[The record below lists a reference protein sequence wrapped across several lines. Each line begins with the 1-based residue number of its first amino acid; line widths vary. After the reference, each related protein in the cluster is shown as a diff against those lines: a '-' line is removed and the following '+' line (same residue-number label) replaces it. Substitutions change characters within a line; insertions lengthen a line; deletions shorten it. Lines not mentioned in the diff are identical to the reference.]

1 MSTDSIISP
10 TSSKEITSSLNS
22 VLQSVSDKEKVVIC
36 SRIWLNWEK
45 KTLQEIGN
53 NFKPNITRERVRQ
66 IEASGIEKI
75 GRVIKSSNLWVFQ
88 DKAVE
93 ILKTHWGVLTKD
105 NLINAI
111 IKENNIDSRLNP
123 SILEIIV
130 QAEKTINKSK
140 PKLGYRTYFY
150 LEDINTKFITEI
162 HKESVKALK
171 KKKDVIEDRLLFS
184 IVYRNL
190 QQTHAN
196 LDFILVNSVWDI
208 FEDVVKGEWNLVWLT
223 KWKILNPKTLK
234 DKAIYVMKKE
244 KIPMH
249 FIDISNKITEYLWDK
264 VKVST
269 IHNELIRNNDFVLI
283 GRWIYALKEWGFKS
297 GTVLDV
303 IIDVMK
309 ETDEAMKTE
318 DIISNV
324 LKVRNV
330 KNATIYMNLQNKKYI
345 ERVWRNYYQ
354 LKK

>member
-1 MSTDSIISP
+1 MSSESTTSP
-10 TSSKEITSSLNS
+10 KSAHEIEGLLNQ
-22 VLQSVSDKEKVVIC
+22 VLQSVSEKEKIVIC
-36 SRIWLNWEK
+36 SRIWLSGEK

-53 NFKPNITRERVRQ
+53 NFSPSITRERVRQ

-75 GRVIKSSNLWVFQ
+75 GRVIRSSDLGYFQ
-88 DKAVE
+88 ELAID
-93 ILKTHWGVLTKD
+93 ILKMHGWVLTKE

-111 IKENNIDSRLNP
+111 IKESDIDKKLNP
-123 SILEIIV
+123 SILEVIV

-150 LEDINTKFITEI
+150 LDDINVKMISEI
-162 HKESVKALK
+162 HKESLKALK

-190 QQTHAN
+190 QQKYTN
-196 LDFILVNSVWDI
+196 LDFILVNSIWDI
-208 FEDVVKGEWNLVWLT
+208 FEDVVKGESNLVGLT

-249 FIDISNKITEYLWDK
+249 FITISNKITEYLSEK

-309 ETDEAMKTE
+309 EKNEAMRTE
-318 DIISNV
+318 DIISSV

>member
-1 MSTDSIISP
+1 MSTATDLSP
-10 TSSKEITSSLNS
+10 KSSKEITTSLNQ
-22 VLQSVSDKEKVVIC
+22 VLQSVSEKEKIVIC
-36 SRIWLNWEK
+36 SRIGLNGEK

-66 IEASGIEKI
+66 IEASWIEKI
-75 GRVIKSSNLWVFQ
+75 GRVIRSSNLWIFQ
-88 DKAVE
+88 EKAVE
-93 ILKTHWGVLTKD
+93 ILKMHGGVLTK
-105 NLINAI
+105 NSLINAI
-111 IKENNIDSRLNP
+111 IKENKLDDSLNP

-140 PKLGYRTYFY
+140 PKLWYRTYFF
-150 LEDINTKFITEI
+150 LENINIKMISEI

-190 QQTHAN
+190 QQKYSN
-196 LDFILVNSVWDI
+196 LDFVLVNSIWDI
-208 FEDVVKGEWNLVWLT
+208 FEDIVKWEWNLVWLT

-249 FIDISNKITEYLWDK
+249 FIDISNKITEYLSDK

-283 GRWIYALKEWGFKS
+283 GRWIYALKEWWFKS

-309 ETDEAMKTE
+309 ETGDAMKTE

>member
-1 MSTDSIISP
+1 MSTDNRMSP
-10 TSSKEITSSLNS
+10 TTEKEITASLNQ
-22 VLQSVSDKEKVVIC
+22 VLQSVSEKEKVVIC
-36 SRIWLNWEK
+36 SRIGLGSSK

-66 IEASGIEKI
+66 IEASWIEKI
-75 GRVIKSSNLWVFQ
+75 GRVIRSSNLWSLQ
-88 DKAVE
+88 EKAIE
-93 ILKTHWGVLTKD
+93 ILKVHWGVLTKD
-105 NLINAI
+105 SLVNAI
-111 IKENNIDSRLNP
+111 IKESDLESNLNP

-130 QAEKTINKSK
+130 QAEKTISKSK
-140 PKLGYRTYFY
+140 PKLWYRTYFY
-150 LEDINTKFITEI
+150 LDDVNTKIISEI
-162 HKESVKALK
+162 HKDSVKALK

-190 QQTHAN
+190 QQTYAN
-196 LDFILVNSVWDI
+196 LDFVLVNSIWDI
-208 FEDVVKGEWNLVWLT
+208 FEDIVKWEGNLVWLT

-249 FIDISNKITEYLWDK
+249 FVDISNKITEYLWEK
-264 VKVST
+264 VKIST

-283 GRWIYALKEWGFKS
+283 GRWIYALKEWWFKS

-309 ETDEAMKTE
+309 ENGDAMKTE
-318 DIISNV
+318 DIITNV

>member
-1 MSTDSIISP
+1 MSTEASISP
-10 TSSKEITSSLNS
+10 KSAEEITSSLNQ
-22 VLQSVSDKEKVVIC
+22 VLQSVSEKEKVVIC
-36 SRIWLNWEK
+36 SRIGLNGDK

-53 NFKPNITRERVRQ
+53 NFKPSITRERVRQ

-75 GRVIKSSNLWVFQ
+75 GRVIRSSDLWVFQ
-88 DKAVE
+88 EKAIE
-93 ILKTHWGVLTKD
+93 ILKIHGGVLTKD
-105 NLINAI
+105 NLVNAL
-111 IKENNIDSRLNP
+111 IKENDLDSALNP
-123 SILEIIV
+123 SVLEIIV
-130 QAEKTINKSK
+130 QAEKQINKSK

-150 LEDINTKFITEI
+150 LDDINVKMISEI
-162 HKESVKALK
+162 QKESVKALK

-184 IVYRNL
+184 IAYRNL
-190 QQTHAN
+190 QQKYAN
-196 LDFILVNSVWDI
+196 LDFILVNSLWDI
-208 FEDVVKGEWNLVWLT
+208 FEDIVKWEGNLVWLT

-249 FIDISNKITEYLWDK
+249 FIGISNKITEYLGEK

-283 GRWIYALKEWGFKS
+283 GRWIYALKEWWFKS

-303 IIDVMK
+303 IIDIMK
-309 ETDEAMKTE
+309 ESSEAMKTE
-318 DIISNV
+318 DIITNV